1 MAGIVLECSQ
11 HGHFDS
17 FDVIRSLTSMVG
29 IADSDLPSPIASGL
43 LTMYYVDLA
52 VVEGV
57 TYYYK
62 FRVWRDGVAL
72 VSDEIGITAQLYD
85 PNILINM
92 PFSEDMLDHS
102 KYAIPISTHG
112 TPPTIVNGALRILN
126 GSGLILNMTNHPM
139 ANVGTKDFEFGIEFA
154 MFSSG
159 NGAFPCVFGIGTGW
173 ESGAV
178 SMQLNGTT
186 QQFMAAFMNPD
197 EKDAFS
203 PSNMPFDGATFV
215 KYKVRRVSG
224 VVTTYK
230 AIGNS
235 EFVAGTAISDNL
247 SINLAKNGKISI
259 GIALW
264 STGVTASNSL
274 IKNLYFKLI

>member
-1 MAGIVLECSQ
+1 MPGIVLECAQ
-11 HGHFDS
+11 FGDFDS
-17 FDVIRSLTSMVG
+17 FDVIRSLTSMAG
-29 IADSDLPSPIASGL
+29 LTDAELPTPIATGL
-43 LTMYYVDLA
+43 LTMYYVDTT
-52 VVEGV
+52 VVEDV

-102 KYAIPISTHG
+102 KYAVPVTVHG
-112 TPPTIVNGALRILN
+112 TAPTIVNGALRVLN
-126 GSGLILNMTNHPM
+126 GSGLVLNTTNHPM
-139 ANVGTKDFEFGIEFA
+139 ANVDTKDFEFGIEFA

-159 NGAFPCVFGIGTGW
+159 NGAFPCMFGIGTEW
-173 ESGAV
+173 EPGVV
-178 SMQLNGTT
+178 SMQLNATT
-186 QQFMAAFMNPD
+186 QQFMAAFRNPD

-203 PSNMPFDGATFV
+203 PSNMPFDGTTFV
-215 KYKVRRVSG
+215 KYKVRRVAG

-230 AIGNS
+230 AIGDG

>member
-1 MAGIVLECSQ
+1 MPGIVLECSQ
-11 HGHFDS
+11 HGDFDS

-52 VVEGV
+52 VVEDV

-72 VSDEIGITAQLYD
+72 VSDEIGITAELVD

-112 TPPTIVNGALRILN
+112 TPPTIVNGALRVLT
-126 GSGLILNMTNHPM
+126 GSGLILNTTNHPM
-139 ANVGTKDFEFGIEFA
+139 ANVSTNDFEFGIEFA

-159 NGAFPCVFGIGTGW
+159 NGPYPCVFGIGTGW

-178 SMQLNGTT
+178 SMQLNGGS
-186 QQFMAAFMNPD
+186 QHFMAAFMNPG

-203 PSNMPFDGATFV
+203 PSNMPFDGTTFV
-215 KYKVRRVSG
+215 KYKVRRVAG

-230 AIGNS
+230 AIGEG

-247 SINLAKNGKISI
+247 SINLAKNGKITV

-264 STGVTASNSL
+264 STSVTTSNSL

>member
-1 MAGIVLECSQ
+1 MPGIVLECSQ
-11 HGHFDS
+11 HGDFDS
-17 FDVIRSLTSMVG
+17 FDVIRSLTSMAG
-29 IADSDLPSPIASGL
+29 LSDSQLPSPIATGL
-43 LTMYYVDLA
+43 LTMYYVDTA
-52 VVEGV
+52 VVEDV

-102 KYAIPISTHG
+102 KYAVPITVHG
-112 TPPTIVNGALRILN
+112 TAPTIVNGALRVFG
-126 GSGLILNMTNHPM
+126 GSGLVLNTTNHPM
-139 ANVGTKDFEFGIEFA
+139 ANVGTKDFEFGIEFSMMA
-154 MFSSG
+154 SG
-159 NGAFPCVFGIGTGW
+159 HGTYPCIFGIGTVW
-173 ESGAV
+173 DAGAV
-178 SMQLNGTT
+178 SMQLNRST
-186 QQFMAAFMNPD
+186 QQFMAAFMNPG

-203 PSNMPFDGATFV
+203 PSNMPFDGTTFV
-215 KYKVRRVSG
+215 KYKVRRVAG

-230 AIGNS
+230 AIGEG

-247 SINLAKNGKISI
+247 SINLAKNGKITI

-264 STGVTASNSL
+264 STNITFSNSL
-274 IKNLYFKLI
+274 IRNLYFKLV